1 MVNLITYA
9 GRAVS
14 IVLSRRGGKTGSLS
28 EQPCRVS
35 QFIKASFTFLV
46 WSLSETCQRLFKP
59 A

>member
-35 QFIKASFTFLV
+35 
-46 WSLSETCQRLFKP
+46 
-59 A
+59 